1 MNTISATDA
10 RKEWSSVIDSVVRE
24 KPQMITR
31 TRDKMWMS
39 SLDTIKDILSG
50 YTFTAEKFIEPDFS
64 VTISLNEID
73 LVEHAGTEEEARLR
87 MAKAIIAY
95 AEDFYK
101 DYEYWSKAENRK
113 SHIPYVFKA
122 LLIGDEVKLG
132 EEIECRDGKN

>member
-31 TRDKMWMS
+31 TRDTMWMS
-39 SLDTIKDILSG
+39 SLDTIKDILIG

-73 LVEHAGTEEEARLR
+73 LVEHAQTEEEARLR

-101 DYEYWSKAENRK
+101 DYAYWSKAENRK